1 MRWQD
6 ETPITELIVE
16 GVNLEGAY
24 LTVAR
29 VGEDRKEAQIGS
41 QPIEGVVDAR
51 EWLDGVAVGALGT
64 GSDVRLR
71 IRLWNADRTPVRGIT
86 TRVWPDAEAPADE
99 GAPDRKDDDTDEGV
113 DARRSSGLVVRRPAT
128 ITKALPHSVP
138 VRRERAVA
146 TPTYASPCPT
156 CASASTTVALLQ
168 SRISELSAMLGTA
181 QTAVRDARRDAED
194 AQKSSLTRGR
204 RAKDAEAELSRLRAE
219 NAELL
224 DAVRRLRRENR
235 ELNEGAAEILAA
247 ASRFTG

>member
-29 VGEDRKEAQIGS
+29 VSGDRKEAQIGS
-41 QPIEGVVDAR
+41 QPIDDAVDAR

-71 IRLWNADRTPVRGIT
+71 IRLWNVDRAPIRGIT
-86 TRVWPDAEAPADE
+86 TRVWPDADAPAE
-99 GAPDRKDDDTDEGV
+99 ETSGWKDDDDEEAV
-113 DARRSSGLVVRRPAT
+113 SAAPSKQLVVQGPAT
-128 ITKALPHSVP
+128 ITKARPHGIP
-138 VRRERAVA
+138 VRRERPVA
-146 TPTYASPCPT
+146 TPTYAAPCPT

-168 SRISELSAMLGTA
+168 SRIAELSAMLGTA
-181 QTAVRDARRDAED
+181 QTAVRDAQRDARSAEE
-194 AQKSSLTRGR
+194 AARSKGR
-204 RAKDAEAELSRLRAE
+204 RVKEVETEATRLRAE

-224 DAVRRLRRENR
+224 NAVRRLRRENL

-247 ASRFTG
+247 ANRFTG

>member
-6 ETPITELIVE
+6 ETPITELIIE
-16 GVNLEGAY
+16 GVHLDGAY

-29 VGEDRKEAQIGS
+29 VGDDRREAQIGS
-41 QPIEGVVDAR
+41 QPIEDVVDAR

-86 TRVWPDAEAPADE
+86 TRVWPDANAPAEETPGWKDHDADE
-99 GAPDRKDDDTDEGV
+99 AVSAAPSKE
-113 DARRSSGLVVRRPAT
+113 LVLRRPAT
-128 ITKALPHSVP
+128 ITKAPPHNVP

-146 TPTYASPCPT
+146 TPTYGAPCPT

-168 SRISELSAMLGTA
+168 SRIAELSAMLGTA
-181 QTAVRDARRDAED
+181 QTTVRDARRDADE
-194 AQKSSLTRGR
+194 AKEASRSRGR
-204 RAKDAEAELSRLRAE
+204 RAKEADTEATRLRAE

-224 DAVRRLRRENR
+224 NAVRRLRCENR
-235 ELNEGAAEILAA
+235 ELTEGARAITAA
-247 ASRFTG
+247 INGFDE